1 MGSTGRRP
9 LGSRS
14 HFLRAPRSGQAG
26 GVGAGHRDM
35 GARGAA
41 RAPSGSGATATET
54 HRVLERPPAPRA
66 APPRG
71 ERTEVRLRPR
81 LARMRPVRRPV
92 LGAQGP
98 KLGAEA
104 AGIPGCGALRTSH
117 PRECT
122 VAWVPLWRRGR
133 GRGSS
138 SRAQRSFPTD
148 SFCSPPRSTCTHTPS
163 SAATRL
169 SLPTRGHSERLLTG
183 LRGEAGHC
191 RKRERGAGR
200 CVTLHLQ
207 FLASADY

>member
-1 MGSTGRRP
+1 
-9 LGSRS
+9 
-14 HFLRAPRSGQAG
+14 
-26 GVGAGHRDM
+26 M

-81 LARMRPVRRPV
+81 LARKRPVRRPV

-98 KLGAEA
+98 KLGVEA

-148 SFCSPPRSTCTHTPS
+148 SFCSPPRAQPAPTRPAAQRPASASLH
-163 SAATRL
+163 AATASVCPRDCGGR
-169 SLPTRGHSERLLTG
+169 PVTVGKG
-183 LRGEAGHC
+183 
-191 RKRERGAGR
+191 RGA
-200 CVTLHLQ
+200 
-207 FLASADY
+207 LADA